1 MIVSPAISKG
11 NKYEWDWANWY
22 KQMKTNEF
30 QGCNCLIK
38 PVEIVA
44 SGHFIS
50 SRNLSFQGRRYI
62 VHSLLPIMMVMIFN
76 CPQKKTVRCNG
87 LMWWVPRR
95 YCDALECVTSWQL
108 FPRTTPGARE
118 FRLLSFC
125 SFLSSSSCCFV
136 IIIIFFYHF
145 VIFFCIV
152 FAVFS
157 TALSLCEPFFSH
169 FFLTFLWLSFFY

>member
-1 MIVSPAISKG
+1 
-11 NKYEWDWANWY
+11 
-22 KQMKTNEF
+22 MKTNEF

-50 SRNLSFQGRRYI
+50 SRNLSFQGRRSFIHYC
-62 VHSLLPIMMVMIFN
+62 LLWWWWFLTAHR
-76 CPQKKTVRCNG
+76 KKTVRCNV
-87 LMWWVPRR
+87 LMVWVPRR

-108 FPRTTPGARE
+108 FPRTTPAARE
-118 FRLLSFC
+118 FRLLSFY

-136 IIIIFFYHF
+136 IIIIIFYDF

-152 FAVFS
+152 FAFFYCFVLVWPFF
-157 TALSLCEPFFSH
+157 LSL
-169 FFLTFLWLSFFY
+169 FFLLFFVFPSLLISLIWTNIMCFSWYILIFT